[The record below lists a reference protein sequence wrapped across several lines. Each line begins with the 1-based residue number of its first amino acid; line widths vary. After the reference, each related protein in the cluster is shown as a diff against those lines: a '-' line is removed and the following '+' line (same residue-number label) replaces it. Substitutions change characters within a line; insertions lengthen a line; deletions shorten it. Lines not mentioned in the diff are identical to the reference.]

1 LIYSEAKLK
10 LTIPV
15 EFGRPQLQHQD
26 STYKAWDG
34 STEMFDRHQIGAIER
49 NTFDALD
56 HLGIRY
62 TNVR

>member
-1 LIYSEAKLK
+1 